1 MQGQF
6 WLKSDMDA
14 LGQFGP
20 IPVMANREVTGTFTV
35 KIIERINHNDE
46 CESDESYSYN
56 ACIRKYVQTVTNC
69 SIDVFSNNFSCTPS
83 GLLDLYDILDKIKL
97 SSKKST
103 SELTGCLTKCTNYKF
118 DFELTEDEDA
128 SVWKKDWIS
137 SFYLTTKSTKY
148 PTLREKYTFDEQV
161 LNTTIRDKDQHLTL
175 TSRISL
181 APLAATSACF
191 WGGPSCP

>member
-1 MQGQF
+1 
-6 WLKSDMDA
+6 
-14 LGQFGP
+14 
-20 IPVMANREVTGTFTV
+20 MANREVTGTFTV

-46 CESDESYSYN
+46 CESAESYSYN